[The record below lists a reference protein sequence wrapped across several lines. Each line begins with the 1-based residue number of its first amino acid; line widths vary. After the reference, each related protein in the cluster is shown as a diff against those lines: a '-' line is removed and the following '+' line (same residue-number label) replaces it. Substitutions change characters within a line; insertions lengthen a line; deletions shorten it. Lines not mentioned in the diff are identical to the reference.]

1 MLKLLIKL
9 INKNLYTFL
18 KKLWKKTKQQTRS
31 MYNNYICFEHS
42 SICLIHYQHT
52 LLHFY

>member
-18 KKLWKKTKQQTRS
+18 KKLWKKTKQHV
-31 MYNNYICFEHS
+31 M
-42 SICLIHYQHT
+42 T
-52 LLHFY
+52 LQNHMPNVQF